1 MKQMTMT
8 GRLGAAMMAALWWS
22 SLLLAQATPATD
34 PSATT
39 AADARAEEAS
49 PALPDAAPANPAA
62 ATDTP
67 VMLENIIV
75 VAPAR
80 AQALQDIPISITSV
94 TAEALHSMGVA
105 SIEDLA
111 LTTPSLTISGR
122 VGNFTPVI
130 RGVGTSTNNGGTESA
145 VAVYIDGAYIPSIAG
160 MKFSFNNIERIDVL
174 KGPQGT
180 LYGRNA
186 TGGVLDIVTR
196 EPTAKPTLI
205 AGLRFDDYQT
215 AEQSVYGSIG
225 LLQNLNGDLAVFH
238 SDQSQ
243 GYGRNQTTGR
253 ETYDGDETG
262 VRSSLLWTP
271 AAQTRVRLSGD
282 YINVDS
288 TKGVQ
293 RQVQEGARTLV
304 GGGALADF
312 YDTNSDV
319 DPFYRV
325 EGGGL
330 ALRLDHAFAD
340 LQLLGVSAFRDGRSN
355 IYIDPDA
362 SPIPIVDV
370 DIREDNRS
378 FSQTLQLQSQ
388 DTGPLSWV
396 AGLSYFDYD
405 VGYALLGTG
414 IATTQNGGRQI
425 VLGSMTLE
433 SYAAFAETTLALP
446 ADTRLTL
453 GLRYTDEERR
463 YVGGFSRPNLEDPAA
478 RYVPGTAPDRK
489 STQEP
494 TWRVSLDHRF
504 DPRVL
509 GYVSYNRGFS
519 SAMFAMVDPDAEPIP
534 TEVID
539 AYELGIKS
547 DLLQRRLQVNAA
559 VFWYEYEDQ
568 QVRTFALG
576 GLSRLGSVP
585 ESRLRGAEV
594 ELSWAASSQLQLN
607 AGLTLLDTEYT
618 DFPNGDISEPQPAPG
633 GGNFYCASG
642 QQVPSGS
649 CPETVRPELA
659 ARTTEGNEMQRAPD
673 YTATLA
679 ARYAWGIASGEMS
692 LSASA
697 AHNDG
702 FYWAVD
708 NRTRQDAY
716 TLLNAQLDWTN
727 TSRRYRVYVF
737 GKNLSDEAYS
747 QATTSDTF
755 GDIVTAA
762 PPRTFGLGTELRFE

>member
-1 MKQMTMT
+1 MQEITVT
-8 GRLGAAMMAALWWS
+8 GRLGVVMMAALWWS
-22 SLLLAQATPATD
+22 GTLLAQAAPETD
-34 PSATT
+34 PSAAT
-39 AADARAEEAS
+39 AADAPAEES
-49 PALPDAAPANPAA
+49 APAPPGATAA
-62 ATDTP
+62 ISAEATGAP
-67 VMLENIIV
+67 VGDIVV

-80 AQALQDIPISITSV
+80 AQALQDIPISMTSV
-94 TAEALHSMGVA
+94 TAKALQAMGVD

-111 LTTPSLTISGR
+111 LTTPSLTVSGR

-160 MKFSFNNIERIDVL
+160 MKFTFNNIERIDVL

-205 AGLRFDDYQT
+205 AGLRYDDYQT
-215 AEQSVYGSIG
+215 AEQSIYGSIG

-238 SDQSQ
+238 SDQAR
-243 GYGRNQTTGR
+243 GYGRNQVSGR

-262 VRSSLLWTP
+262 LRSSLLWTP
-271 AAQTRVRLSGD
+271 STQTRLRLSMD

-288 TKGVQ
+288 TQGVQ
-293 RQVQEGARTLV
+293 RQVQGGARTLD
-304 GGGALADF
+304 GQGALADF

-325 EGGGL
+325 EGRGL
-330 ALRLDHAFAD
+330 ALRLNHAFAD

-378 FSQTLQLQSQ
+378 FSQTLQLQPLRA
-388 DTGPLSWV
+388 GPLSWI

-405 VGYALLGTG
+405 VGYALQSTG

-425 VLGSMTLE
+425 VLGSMDLE
-433 SYAAFAETTLALP
+433 SYAAFAETTLALR
-446 ADTRLTL
+446 ADTHLTL

-463 YVGGFSRPNLEDPAA
+463 YVGGISRPNLEDPDA
-478 RYVPGTAPDRK
+478 RYIPGTAPDRE

-504 DPRVL
+504 DPRLL
-509 GYVSYNRGFS
+509 GYASYNRGFS
-519 SAMFAMVDPDAEPIP
+519 SAMFAMVDPDAAPIP

-547 DLLQRRLQVNAA
+547 DLLQSRLQVNAA
-559 VFWYEYEDQ
+559 VFWYEYENQ

-618 DFPNGDISEPQPAPG
+618 DFPNGDISEPRPAPG

-649 CPETVRPELA
+649 CPETVLPEFA

-673 YTATLA
+673 YTATLG
-679 ARYAWGIASGEMS
+679 ARYAWVIASGEIG

-708 NRTRQDAY
+708 NRAEQDAY
-716 TLLNAQLDWTN
+716 TLVNAQLDWTS

-737 GKNLSDEAYS
+737 GKNLWDEEYS